1 MSDDY
6 WDKKEK
12 FKLLA
17 EKSGTCWHEL
27 YTEEK
32 AKREELEAKYNQ
44 LLQQIKEEGL
54 ERANNKKVDDGN
66 EYLRSYALMWKRL

>member
-32 AKREELEAKYNQ
+32 AKRETLEAKYNQ
-44 LLQQIKEEGL
+44 LVQKIKEEG
-54 ERANNKKVDDGN
+54 VDRVNRDHLT
-66 EYLRSYALMWKRL
+66 EYAKNWKRL